1 MTTPNAEM
9 LVEPSFAEMF
19 EESQST
25 QGLKPGELL
34 TGIVTRVD
42 NDFVIVDVGLKS
54 EGPIPAEQFRNAE
67 GEIEVKVGDSVEVCL
82 ELVEDGMGETRLSRE
97 KARRA
102 KTWVDL
108 EKSFNDNAVVH
119 GFLTG

>member
-67 GEIEVKVGDSVEVCL
+67 GEIEVKVGDSVLYDKYAGASVTVDGVDH
-82 ELVEDGMGETRLSRE
+82 LVLRND
-97 KARRA
+97 
-102 KTWVDL
+102 DL
-108 EKSFNDNAVVH
+108 IAIIK
-119 GFLTG
+119 